1 MSFGARRC
9 TALAALAR
17 LPIETH
23 APVKKQG
30 SVRERKY
37 VPLPCHGSI
46 KPSCSGKKYVVVA
59 MRHGIPAH
67 PHGSRSRGPSL
78 CNKGRGVSQSFVS
91 PHWSLEA
98 EAADIWCEISIDR
111 CSEVLSHATQARE
124 RPDNSWLDDMVSGA
138 RSSIHLTRW
147 DSGFVP
153 EGVPKS
159 AKGKVP
165 HTGAQS
171 MRTPG

>member
-67 PHGSRSRGPSL
+67 PHGSRSKGPSL
-78 CNKGRGVSQSFVS
+78 CNKGRGVSQPLVS
-91 PHWSLEA
+91 PHW
-98 EAADIWCEISIDR
+98 
-111 CSEVLSHATQARE
+111 VLSKLKPPTFGVRFPSTDAPKCFPM
-124 RPDNSWLDDMVSGA
+124 RPKHG
-138 RSSIHLTRW
+138 
-147 DSGFVP
+147 
-153 EGVPKS
+153 
-159 AKGKVP
+159 KGRIIRGSTTWSQVRDL
-165 HTGAQS
+165 QFI
-171 MRTPG
+171 